1 MDAEQTRQ
9 DVIAEWT
16 VNCFGLQESQ
26 SDQLKEALNELT
38 KIHNPISGTL
48 LEKWQ
53 TRLEELDRVTEV
65 KLLSEVDVSKLT
77 DGERAIFDEEFSDQ
91 QNLKWF
97 REHEAQSLEREEISF
112 TDFRSLRQA
121 KPFDK

>member
-53 TRLEELDRVTEV
+53 TRLEELDRVTAV